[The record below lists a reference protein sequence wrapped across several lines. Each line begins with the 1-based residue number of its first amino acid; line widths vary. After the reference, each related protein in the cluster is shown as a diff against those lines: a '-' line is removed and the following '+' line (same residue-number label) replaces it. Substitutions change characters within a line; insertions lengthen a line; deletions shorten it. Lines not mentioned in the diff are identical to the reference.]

1 MSSNRDKIYTQ
12 YGNGILEDGRAA
24 ASSRAA
30 ILEFHYTKMHLSE
43 YITPDSRIL
52 EVGCA
57 TGYYGMYYADKCRE
71 YMGIDICPAHI
82 ELFRGKIAESGLKNV
97 SCQTGDATNL
107 KDLPDGSF
115 DVVLSLG
122 PMYHLPKEERTL
134 VFEECSRVCKAGGIL
149 AFAYIN
155 KIGLYASACVHDS
168 LRTRYPN
175 AQANDFILRHGVD
188 DIKPDTFFFTTPEE
202 MQESA
207 SKHGLIKL
215 KNLAT
220 DFYLDT
226 AVTDAMDDEK
236 FGLFL
241 ELYDQMTSHESCTGM
256 SNHALLVCTK

>member
-1 MSSNRDKIYTQ
+1 MSADRDKIYTQ
-12 YGNGILEDGRAA
+12 YGDGTWEDGRAA
-24 ASSRAA
+24 SSRVAS
-30 ILEFHYTKMHLSE
+30 LEFRYTKKHLE
-43 YITPDSRIL
+43 GYIMPDSRVL

-57 TGYYGMYYADKCRE
+57 TGYYGMYYAKKCHE
-71 YMGIDICPAHI
+71 YVGVDICPVHI
-82 ELFRGKIAESGLKNV
+82 EIFRGKIAESGLK
-97 SCQTGDATNL
+97 SLTCQVGDAINL
-107 KDLPDGSF
+107 EGIPDESF
-115 DVVLSLG
+115 DVELCLG

-134 VFEECSRVCKAGGIL
+134 VFAQCSRVCKTSGIV

-155 KIGLYASACVHDS
+155 RIGVYAGACVHGS
-168 LRTRYPN
+168 LREKYPN
-175 AQANDFILRHGVD
+175 PQANDFILRRGVD

-202 MQESA
+202 MQEA
-207 SKHGLIKL
+207 AKEQGLVKL

-256 SNHALLVCTK
+256 GNHALLVCRK